1 MYTSFEQHA
10 IILRVFMKRFHKLIG
25 IVLSLT
31 MITLISGCG
40 GSSSSTPVTSPPS
53 SGSDSGSTG
62 TLSLYIT
69 DAKPRLP
76 EKPTAV
82 NIRVIAI
89 EYGHNDG
96 WTEVEDFEPLS
107 INLLDWQDGKKIHLG
122 DFELPVGHY
131 KEIRFKLD
139 IPECNITFKTAPTVP
154 LTVPSG
160 DTSGYKGKGAFDITA
175 NAKIAVAADW
185 DVGRALHVTGSG
197 KYILHPVVQL
207 FVIELSGGINGT
219 VVDIAEYDQP
229 EDDLVVY
236 AYEDDSYTND
246 EQNIVDEVRFLNAVS
261 SSDVNM
267 SDGNFTFSFLEEG
280 NYTLVTAYY
289 ISDEFQEVVDRE
301 DDIEVF
307 KGEVTAPVDLNTSD
321 N

>member
-1 MYTSFEQHA
+1 MKHTKTLLTILFSLLVLPF
-10 IILRVFMKRFHKLIG
+10 IIA
-25 IVLSLT
+25 
-31 MITLISGCG
+31 CG
-40 GSSSSTPVTSPPS
+40 GGGSGGDSSSSATAGTV
-53 SGSDSGSTG
+53 STG

-89 EYGHNDG
+89 EYGHDDG
-96 WTEVEDFEPLS
+96 WTEVEDFEPLT

-139 IPECNITFKTAPTVP
+139 IPECNITFKTAPTAP

-160 DTSGYKGKGAFDITA
+160 DTSGYKGKGAFEITA
-175 NAKIAVAADW
+175 EAPVAVAADW
-185 DVGRALHVTGSG
+185 DVGRAIVVTGSG
-197 KYILHPVVQL
+197 KYILHPVIQL
-207 FVIELSGGINGT
+207 FVTELSGAIKGT
-219 VVDIAEYDQP
+219 VVDVAEYDQP

-236 AYEDDSYTND
+236 AYEDGSYRDNESILAD
-246 EQNIVDEVRFLNAVS
+246 EDEVLFPNAVS

-307 KGEVTAPVDLNTSD
+307 KGEVTTPVDLNTSD